1 MTDTVRLSKY
11 IAAQFSCSR
20 REAENYIEGGWVKVD
35 GRVVEE
41 PGYRIELHQVVEL
54 SENARADDHQPAT
67 ILLHKPAGY
76 SVTTGASPLIDLI
89 TPQNQAPDDRSGRRL
104 VKVDLR
110 GLTLAMPLA
119 ADASGLIVLTQE
131 YGVER
136 KLVQDAPRI
145 EQEYVVEV
153 AGEISPDGLKL
164 LNHGL
169 SWRGTP
175 LPPAKVSWQ
184 NETHLRFALKNPPE
198 GLIKDMCQQVGLTM
212 KGMKRIR
219 IGRLPMAGLAPG
231 HWRYLLGYER
241 F

>member
-1 MTDTVRLSKY
+1 MTETIRLSKY

-20 REAENYIEGGWVKVD
+20 REAENYIEGGWVRVD
-35 GRVVEE
+35 GQLVEE
-41 PGYRIELHQVVEL
+41 PGYRIELHQIVEL
-54 SENARADDHQPAT
+54 AENARAEDRKPAT

-76 SVTTGASPLIDLI
+76 GAAAGVRPAIDLI
-89 TPQNQAPDDRSGRRL
+89 TPQNQAPDDRSGRRF

-110 GLTLAMPLA
+110 GVNLLMPLA
-119 ADASGLIVLTQE
+119 ADASGLIVFTQDH
-131 YGVER
+131 GIER
-136 KLVQDAPRI
+136 KLVQDASRI

-153 AGEISPDGLKL
+153 AGGIAADGLKL

-169 SWRGTP
+169 SWRGAP

-198 GLIKDMCQQVGLTM
+198 GLIKDICRQVGLTV
-212 KGMKRIR
+212 KSMKRLR

-231 HWRYLLGYER
+231 QWRYLLGYER